1 MNLEEI
7 KNKLTELAF
16 ERTTPFCYSCYEL
29 CPYRRCKDCGSDDLM
44 RHLEGVGVE
53 YGTEWVIESILSEEL
68 TEVDLEEC
76 FEQMIDDCYGEEVQ
90 IGFIKVSV
98 SQAIK
103 KLDPIAWDIAKS
115 EHLDSL
121 IQDEEVIEIEGSFY
135 WKTDLENLL
144 IS

>member
-29 CPYRRCKDCGSDDLM
+29 CPSGRCNNCGSDDLM

-53 YGTEWVIESILSEEL
+53 YGTEWVIENILCNEL
-68 TEVDLEEC
+68 EEVDLEEC

-90 IGFIKVSV
+90 IGFIKISV
-98 SQAIK
+98 SQAIQN
-103 KLDPIAWDIAKS
+103 LDPIAWDIAKS

-121 IQDEEVIEIEGSFY
+121 IQDEEVLEICNSYF
-135 WKTDLENLL
+135 WKTDIMELLE
-144 IS
+144 

>member
-29 CPYRRCKDCGSDDLM
+29 CPSGKCKDCGSDDLM

-68 TEVDLEEC
+68 NEVDLEEC

-103 KLDPIAWDIAKS
+103 NLDPIAWDIAKS

-121 IQDEEVIEIEGSFY
+121 IQDEEVIEIEGSY
-135 WKTDLENLL
+135 YSKTDLENLL